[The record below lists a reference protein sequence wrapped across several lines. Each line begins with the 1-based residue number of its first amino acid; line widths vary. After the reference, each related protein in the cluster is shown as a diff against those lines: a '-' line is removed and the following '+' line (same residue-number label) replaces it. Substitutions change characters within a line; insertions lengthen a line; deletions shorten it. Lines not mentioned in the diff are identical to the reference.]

1 MQPAGGIAGM
11 GAGFLGFSATAAS
24 VVISNDAALTAFS
37 SALRT
42 ALVGSMTPASS
53 RLANS
58 SVRAVE
64 AEIALA
70 LP

>member
-1 MQPAGGIAGM
+1 M
-11 GAGFLGFSATAAS
+11 GTGFLGFSAMAAS
-24 VVISNDAALTAFS
+24 VVISSDAALTAFS

-42 ALVGSMTPASS
+42 TLVRSTTPASS

>member
-1 MQPAGGIAGM
+1 M

-37 SALRT
+37 SAPRT
-42 ALVGSMTPASS
+42 TLVRSTTLASS